1 MSDTRTAARLAAPIL
16 QARDVVLVRGG
27 QRLLN
32 AVSLRVQ
39 AGEVVMLLGPNGA
52 GKSTLLRALAG
63 EWAVQSG
70 DIRLGGEALTG
81 LSLVA
86 LARRRAVMPQQVTL
100 SFPMR
105 AEEVVAQGL
114 PGREAG
120 DAGHPS
126 VAAQM
131 AWCDV
136 GHLAG
141 RLYNSL
147 SGGEQQRVQLAR
159 VLVQLRAMPGER
171 LLLLDEATSALD
183 PAQQYRLVAQLALLA
198 QQENTAL
205 IMACHDLSLAAA
217 YGSRILL
224 LAHGACVADGP
235 PESVLTEENLAAVYG
250 LDACLDTRGP
260 LRQVRVRGAY
270 PSSRASAQPTHKVT
284 VG

>member
-1 MSDTRTAARLAAPIL
+1 MTTRLPTPLPAPLL
-16 QARDVVLVRGG
+16 QAREIAVIRNG
-27 QRLLN
+27 QQLLHN
-32 AVSLRVQ
+32 ISLRVH
-39 AGEVVMLLGPNGA
+39 AGERVMLLGPNGA
-52 GKSTLLRALAG
+52 GKSTLLRVLAG
-63 EWAVQSG
+63 EWPAQSG
-70 DIRLGGEALTG
+70 EIRLRGESLASMSLT
-81 LSLVA
+81 SLA
-86 LARRRAVMPQQVTL
+86 QRRAVMPQQVIIG
-100 SFPMR
+100 FPML

-120 DAGHPS
+120 DSRHPS

-131 AWCDV
+131 LWCDV

-159 VLVQLRAMPGER
+159 VLVQLRAMSGER

-183 PAQQYRLVAQLALLA
+183 PAQQYRLMAQLALLA
-198 QQENTAL
+198 QQEDTAL

-224 LAHGACVADGP
+224 LANGECVADGP
-235 PESVLTEENLAAVYG
+235 PEAVLTEENLARVYG

-260 LRQVRVRGAY
+260 LSQVQVHGAY
-270 PSSRASAQPTHKVT
+270 PSQSPQRALKRLK
-284 VG
+284 

>member
-1 MSDTRTAARLAAPIL
+1 MNNASTTRLPNPVL
-16 QARDVVLVRGG
+16 QARDISLVRNG

-32 AVSLRVQ
+32 NVSLRVH
-39 AGEVVMLLGPNGA
+39 AGERVMLLGPNGA
-52 GKSTLLRALAG
+52 GKSTLLRVLSG
-63 EWAVQSG
+63 EWAAQSG
-70 DIRLGGEALTG
+70 DIRLCGEPLAALP
-81 LSLVA
+81 LAV

-100 SFPMR
+100 SFPML

-120 DAGHPS
+120 NSAHPS
-126 VAAQM
+126 VAPQM

-141 RLYNSL
+141 RLYTSL

-159 VLVQLRAMPGER
+159 VLVQLRAMSGER

-183 PAQQYRLVAQLALLA
+183 PAQQYRLMSQLAALA

-224 LAHGACVADGP
+224 LADGECVADGP
-235 PESVLTEENLAAVYG
+235 PESVLTKDNLASVYG

-260 LRQVRVRGAY
+260 LMQVRVHGVC
-270 PSSRASAQPTHKVT
+270 PSRHASRDASRASA
-284 VG
+284 

>member
-1 MSDTRTAARLAAPIL
+1 MTTRLVAPLLEKPLLEAREIT
-16 QARDVVLVRGG
+16 LVRNG
-27 QRLLN
+27 QQLLRN
-32 AVSLRVQ
+32 ISLRVR
-39 AGEVVMLLGPNGA
+39 AGERVMLLGPNGA
-52 GKSTLLRALAG
+52 GKSTLLRVLAG
-63 EWAVQSG
+63 EWRPQSG
-70 DIRLGGEALTG
+70 EVRLGGDSLAA
-81 LSLVA
+81 LSLPA

-100 SFPMR
+100 GFPML

-120 DAGHPS
+120 DSSHPS
-126 VAAQM
+126 VGAQM

-136 GHLAG
+136 AHLAG

-159 VLVQLRAMPGER
+159 VLVQLRAMSGER

-183 PAQQYRLVAQLALLA
+183 PAQQYRLMAQLASLA
-198 QQENTAL
+198 QQEETAL

-224 LAHGACVADGP
+224 LANGECVADGS
-235 PESVLTEENLAAVYG
+235 PETVLTEENLARVYG

-260 LRQVRVRGAY
+260 LAQVCVRGASK
-270 PSSRASAQPTHKVT
+270 PLRAQCSLGSDSA
-284 VG
+284 